1 MTNPQGPASLPT
13 PSAQD
18 NNTHDANGLLRTRS
32 ANLTYA
38 AVITPSAAQGIV
50 RSPPAPRLVPVSPGL
65 SRLSPGTW
73 IAPVSNS
80 GFVRRKCLERL
91 APVSTVINREDSL
104 DRLAPVHRGFAVAN
118 SLAGSQLAGVAV
130 INCEQLDLQ
139 DTLALAGVAVINC
152 ERLQDTLAPIC
163 QLAGIAVIDC
173 ERSQDT
179 LAPILVSP
187 AVAIS
192 STDPE
197 LAGIQIN
204 PGTVC
209 KQCPER
215 LAPVSL
221 AIAWSSTDAQLI
233 PVSPAIIPKQCLD
246 RRTKKITAHSTTNE
260 RPAICFSSQIAA
272 MAAAKR
278 NNSINGDVHSEV
290 AKPEMGCS
298 ELLSSDLRSLEEDSL
313 PDQSDRSS
321 SLTGFSIGHTSKKKR
336 QTFATKQTKE
346 KKHLVKQPN
355 QSSSRQQK
363 HKQQGPTSPLSDIP
377 ISQDSKKKLL
387 LLASASKHNKKRKQP
402 VKQKTLSSTSQQ
414 VKQPAGSVKLTAHQ
428 RQRRNKRVNER
439 RKGKRE
445 TNRGKDFTTAPP
457 PPEAHIV
464 TRKMN
469 PIDLFPEIIHDF
481 CQRYLEFQR
490 QTAKHKKYPK
500 RYPKPNQIFPRNPTN
515 IENNK
520 ALETVKED
528 FYLIN
533 NNYNMIYDE
542 RTGELVALAEF
553 IHLDKLSESQR
564 NDYDFL
570 CLFLHWCKE
579 FISPVASKS
588 RSCGGVMWA
597 IGWRKGYDGLEILD
611 QLKQEKSC
619 GTPFTPLEMSLSK
632 KTMLI

>member
-38 AVITPSAAQGIV
+38 AVVSASTQRTQIVSSVSRMINPQGLALLPTQITPSAAQGIV
-50 RSPPAPRLVPVSPGL
+50 RLPPAPRLVPVSPGL

-173 ERSQDT
+173 KRSQDT

-336 QTFATKQTKE
+336 QTFATEQTKE
-346 KKHLVKQPN
+346 KKTPSQTTKSFLFTSTKTQTTRTNVTSIRHSYQPG
-355 QSSSRQQK
+355 QQEK
-363 HKQQGPTSPLSDIP
+363 TAIVG
-377 ISQDSKKKLL
+377 
-387 LLASASKHNKKRKQP
+387 KRKQT
-402 VKQKTLSSTSQQ
+402 Q
-414 VKQPAGSVKLTAHQ
+414 
-428 RQRRNKRVNER
+428 
-439 RKGKRE
+439 
-445 TNRGKDFTTAPP
+445 
-457 PPEAHIV
+457 
-464 TRKMN
+464 
-469 PIDLFPEIIHDF
+469 
-481 CQRYLEFQR
+481 
-490 QTAKHKKYPK
+490 
-500 RYPKPNQIFPRNPTN
+500 
-515 IENNK
+515 
-520 ALETVKED
+520 
-528 FYLIN
+528 
-533 NNYNMIYDE
+533 
-542 RTGELVALAEF
+542 
-553 IHLDKLSESQR
+553 
-564 NDYDFL
+564 
-570 CLFLHWCKE
+570 
-579 FISPVASKS
+579 
-588 RSCGGVMWA
+588 
-597 IGWRKGYDGLEILD
+597 
-611 QLKQEKSC
+611 
-619 GTPFTPLEMSLSK
+619 
-632 KTMLI
+632 